1 MNDRGDA
8 TILHLTGGL
17 LWSVIMAVAPVS
29 ILSQGVQDSVG
40 EVGVYLSVIL
50 GAIGIFRYIVTPLQT
65 LLRRSERIPHIEK
78 RLEVVEDGLGVTPSH
93 EDR

>member
-29 ILSQGVQDSVG
+29 ILSQGVQDSAG

-65 LLRRSERIPHIEK
+65 LERRSERIPHIEK